1 MDITRKL
8 LLRTLKCLVC
18 FLNETVE
25 ADVEDD
31 EGGQVGKHN
40 LQQN

>member
-1 MDITRKL
+1 MTRKFL
-8 LLRTLKCLVC
+8 LEALKCLVC

-40 LQQN
+40 LQHN

>member
-1 MDITRKL
+1 MDMTRKF
-8 LLRTLKCLVC
+8 LLRILKCLVC

-31 EGGQVGKHN
+31 EGG
-40 LQQN
+40 